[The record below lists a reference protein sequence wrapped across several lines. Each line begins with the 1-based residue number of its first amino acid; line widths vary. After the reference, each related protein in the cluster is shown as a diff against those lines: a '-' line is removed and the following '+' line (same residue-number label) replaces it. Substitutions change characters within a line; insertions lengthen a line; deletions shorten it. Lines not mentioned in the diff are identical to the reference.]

1 MIFFFFCNNV
11 VKLTGKYRR
20 TNLMDV
26 KTLKREAC
34 VSDRDLPVCA

>member
-1 MIFFFFCNNV
+1 
-11 VKLTGKYRR
+11 
-20 TNLMDV
+20 MDV